1 MVNCQNNSVYKKIPI
16 VQSAILLILR
26 LVVGW
31 HLLYEGVAKL
41 LTSGWTSAAY
51 LKFSRWILADFFAWI
66 TSNPQILKAVDLLNV
81 WGLILIG
88 LGLLLG
94 CRTRLAA
101 VGGILLLSLYY
112 IAYPPFAGL
121 DFGTVSEG
129 HYLIINKTLIEIIVL
144 ALIAVHPTRKLFS
157 FGPVI
162 KHVLLKMKS
171 RVPSSDSKETLLQR
185 RQFIKGLA
193 SLPLLGVFIALVWK
207 DRKRIDVD
215 AVTGATIKIDEEVLA
230 VAGKLPYGQI
240 GDLKLSRLI
249 LGGNLI
255 GGYAHARDLMYA
267 SDLFVHYNTEKKIF
281 QTLMLCELS
290 GVNSIIL
297 TPEQIDVIRKYNKLY
312 KGNIQTIAM
321 VDSAEAADTAV
332 EKGASGIY
340 IIGNHCDWTV
350 EAGKVDELGKL
361 LDYIRSKGYSAGLGA
376 HSIQALMVCDE
387 AGIEPDYYVK
397 TLHHD
402 NYWSAHPM
410 ENRIPFSVDTEKS
423 EDHNQFHDN
432 MFCMFP
438 DKTIDFMKNK
448 KKPWIAFKVLA
459 GGAIGPEDGFKF
471 AFENGADFI
480 CVGMFDF
487 QVVEDVNVA
496 IDTLGKLSS
505 RERSWKHST
514 GT

>member
-1 MVNCQNNSVYKKIPI
+1 MVNCQNNNRYHKIST
-16 VQSAILLILR
+16 VQSAVLVILR

-41 LTSGWTSAAY
+41 LMPGWTSAGY
-51 LKFSRWILADFFAWI
+51 LRYSRWILADFFAWI
-66 TSNPQILKAVDLLNV
+66 TSNPEILRMVDLLNI

-94 CRTRLAA
+94 CLTRLAA
-101 VGGILLLSLYY
+101 VAGILLLSLYY
-112 IAYPPFAGL
+112 VAYPPFAGL
-121 DFGTVSEG
+121 DIGAASEG
-129 HYLIINKTLIEIIVL
+129 HYLIINKNLIEVIVL
-144 ALIAVHPTRKLFS
+144 ALIAVHPARKLFS
-157 FGPVI
+157 IGPVLGHI
-162 KHVLLKMKS
+162 LGGMKS
-171 RVPSSDSKETLLQR
+171 RSASGEGEPVGLQR
-185 RQFIKGLA
+185 REFVKGLA
-193 SLPLLGVFIALVWK
+193 SLPLLGVFAALVWK
-207 DRKRIDVD
+207 DRKSIDVD
-215 AVTGATIKIDEEVLA
+215 AITGATVKIDEEVLA
-230 VAGKLPYGQI
+230 VTGKLPYGQI
-240 GDLKLSRLI
+240 GDLKISRLI

-255 GGYAHARDLMYA
+255 GGFAHARDLIYV
-267 SDLFVHYNTEKKIF
+267 SDLFIHYNTEKKIF

-297 TPEQIDVIRKYNKLY
+297 TPEQIDVIQKYNKLY
-312 KGNIQTIAM
+312 KGNIQPIAM

-340 IIGNHCDWTV
+340 IIGNCCDWMV
-350 EAGKVDELGKL
+350 RDGKVDELGKL
-361 LDYIRSKGYSAGLGA
+361 LDYIRSKGYPAGLGA
-376 HSIQALMVCDE
+376 HAIQTFMACDE
-387 AGIEPDYYVK
+387 AGIEPDFYVK
-397 TLHHD
+397 SLHHD

-423 EDHNQFHDN
+423 DDHNQFHDN

-459 GGAIGPEDGFKF
+459 GGAIGPEAGFKF

-487 QVVEDVNVA
+487 QVVEDVNIA
-496 IDTLGKLSS
+496 IETLGNLSN
-505 RERSWKHST
+505 RKRLWLA
-514 GT
+514 